1 MLNGYLFGISRVNVN
16 FSLVVGWVK
25 VIDLANKAIFILLGL
40 FPYLESPNK
49 GWFLL
54 ANCNLIWWERPV
66 IRFISTNDKLFL
78 VFTIL
83 YSKAEYLPLSL
94 VAI

>member
-49 GWFLL
+49 DGF
-54 ANCNLIWWERPV
+54 
-66 IRFISTNDKLFL
+66 
-78 VFTIL
+78 
-83 YSKAEYLPLSL
+83 Y
-94 VAI
+94 